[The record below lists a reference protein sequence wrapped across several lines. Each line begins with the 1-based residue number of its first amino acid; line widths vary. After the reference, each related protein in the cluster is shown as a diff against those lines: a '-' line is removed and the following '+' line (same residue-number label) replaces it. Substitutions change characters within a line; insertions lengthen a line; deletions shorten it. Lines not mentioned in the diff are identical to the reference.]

1 MRIQLNT
8 SITDA
13 PVQANNNSCSEA
25 ELKQK
30 FAEVFQKKESNKCN
44 INWLDDGTVEVQGAS
59 PMTLHNFTLQAE
71 AMGKQVKY
79 HKKTIIEIV

>member
-13 PVQANNNSCSEA
+13 PVQARNTNCSEA

-30 FAEVFQKKESNKCN
+30 FDEVFQKKESDNCN
-44 INWLDDGTVEVQGAS
+44 IKWLDDGTVEVQGAS

-79 HKKTIIEIV
+79 HKTTTIEIL

>member
-13 PVQANNNSCSEA
+13 PVPTKTKSCSEA

-30 FAEVFQKKESNKCN
+30 FAEVFQKKESDQCN

-79 HKKTIIEIV
+79 HKTTIIEIV

>member
-8 SITDA
+8 SITNA
-13 PVQANNNSCSEA
+13 PEQTSNQQCSDI
-25 ELKQK
+25 ELKKKFMQLFEQK
-30 FAEVFQKKESNKCN
+30 ENKNCN
-44 INWLDDGTVEVQGAS
+44 INWLDDGTVELQGAS

-71 AMGKQVKY
+71 AMGKHVKY

>member
-8 SITDA
+8 SITDT
-13 PVQANNNSCSEA
+13 PVQARNTSCSEV

-30 FAEVFQKKESNKCN
+30 FTEVFQKKESDNCN
-44 INWLDDGTVEVQGAS
+44 INWLDDGNVEVQGAS